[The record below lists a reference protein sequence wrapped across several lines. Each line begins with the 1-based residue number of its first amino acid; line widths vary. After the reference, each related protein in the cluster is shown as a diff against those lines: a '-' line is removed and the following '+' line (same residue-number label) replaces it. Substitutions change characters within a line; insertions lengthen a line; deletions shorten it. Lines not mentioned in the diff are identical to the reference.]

1 MLIASIRLSNLFAP
15 NRSFKRG
22 HHFVYVTELSKDVL
36 HEARFV
42 RANPNF
48 QTGSWFEEIDKT

>member
-1 MLIASIRLSNLFAP
+1 ME
-15 NRSFKRG
+15 KRC
-22 HHFVYVTELSKDVL
+22 HHCVYVTELPKDVL

-48 QTGSWFEEIDKT
+48 QTGSWFGAIDKT